1 MEISNSKRGLGLM
14 FAALL
19 GTCLLVTACSSDE
32 DQVFTAENKM
42 GNIITLSNGETLH
55 LSDTTTY
62 ELEFDEAMAIGA
74 NSYCDDCFSPQTRAS
89 SDSYRA
95 YGYDSEE
102 PESDWRKYSLGSSWS
117 QYGISSGIY
126 IARYIKVHKNLV
138 ILPNKS
144 IVEGTYDSPNAPK
157 DAMGWRGTT
166 KIIGFT
172 ASPSTIHSNNV
183 FNNEKKVKTV
193 IVLRFDCFIPLRPLT
208 AKISLSLNFSR
219 IPLKMLGCFFN
230 KSPSVL

>member
-1 MEISNSKRGLGLM
+1 MEISNSKLGLGLM

-172 ASPSTIHSNNV
+172 ASPSNDSIADGVTRV
-183 FNNEKKVKTV
+183 FYINCNLSGIAYNKY
-193 IVLRFDCFIPLRPLT
+193 IPANPT
-208 AKISLSLNFSR
+208 NFVWAYKL
-219 IPLKMLGCFFN
+219 IDMEDIW
-230 KSPSVL
+230 